1 MELAYLGGVAADSVL
16 LSGIDDGVA
25 VNADKVRVINT
36 LAKLDLSADAEL
48 NTRHQ
53 HEIGL
58 FGIRRIETQDS
69 YQTGR
74 YAEIS
79 RKMHSDPESAIGYR
93 AVLKEDKR
101 GRVSAKEKFREFEQG
116 RKKGKATASS
126 VGFETDKDR
135 RKENEDNI
143 DLIFQ
148 LIGRDIDGYKS

>member
-1 MELAYLGGVAADSVL
+1 ML

-53 HEIGL
+53 HEIELLESEELKLKIHTKLG
-58 FGIRRIETQDS
+58 DA
-69 YQTGR
+69 
-74 YAEIS
+74 AEIS
-79 RKMHSDPESAIGYR
+79 RKMHSDPESGIGYR

-101 GRVSAKEKFREFEQG
+101 GRVSAKEKFREFGQG

-135 RKENEDNI
+135 RKKNEDNV

>member
-1 MELAYLGGVAADSVL
+1 ML

-53 HEIGL
+53 HEIELLESEELKLKIHTKLG
-58 FGIRRIETQDS
+58 DA
-69 YQTGR
+69 
-74 YAEIS
+74 AEIS

-135 RKENEDNI
+135 RKKNEDNV